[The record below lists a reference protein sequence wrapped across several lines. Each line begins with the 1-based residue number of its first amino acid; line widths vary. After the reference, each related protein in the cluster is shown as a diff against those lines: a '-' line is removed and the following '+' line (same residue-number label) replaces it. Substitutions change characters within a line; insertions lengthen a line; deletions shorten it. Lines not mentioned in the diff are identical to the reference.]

1 MDSKSTHPNTV
12 AATVARSRRAK
23 SITAV
28 LAAGIALALT
38 GCDGLQADSSGY
50 ATVLDVTPIIE
61 TIETPREEC
70 NDRVVERRLEER
82 DGNKGGAIAGAV
94 VGGLLGNQV
103 GSGSGRKAAT
113 VAGAVAGGFAGKE
126 IDERHEGGKVV
137 TETQR
142 DCRTVTDTQEVTV
155 AYEVE
160 YEYDGAIRTTRMA
173 EAPTSERIMVREAL
187 VLEGEDG

>member
-1 MDSKSTHPNTV
+1 MDSKQTPSIDTGS
-12 AATVARSRRAK
+12 AAARTRNAT
-23 SITAV
+23 SITAL
-28 LAAGIALALT
+28 LAAGIALALA
-38 GCDGLQADSSGY
+38 GCGNIEADSSGY
-50 ATVLDVTPIIE
+50 ATVLNVTPITE
-61 TIETPREEC
+61 TIQTPREEC
-70 NDRVVERRLEER
+70 TDRVVERRLEER

-126 IDERHEGGKVV
+126 IDERHEGGRVV
-137 TETQR
+137 AETQR
-142 DCRTVTDTQEVTV
+142 DCRTVNDTQEVTV

-160 YEYDGAIRTTRMA
+160 YEYEGAVRTTRMA